1 MSLSKQIFTGFAIAS
16 LVGIGARLFRL
27 KQLGDTIQYRF
38 KKVSRNK
45 TAGSLTVEMDLINP
59 TQTELKINSINGS
72 IQYQGRIL
80 ALYNSKQPFVI
91 RPGVTPL
98 SLAFK
103 VAAGPLLE
111 SIVKSAIAKRA
122 DNVKVNYRLNTF
134 FGSIPQSFEIKAGE
148 LI

>member
-27 KQLGDTIQYRF
+27 KQLGDIIQYRF
-38 KKVSRNK
+38 KKISRNK
-45 TAGSLTVEMDLINP
+45 TAGSLTVEMELVNP
-59 TQTELKINSINGS
+59 TQTEIKINSINGS
-72 IQYQGRIL
+72 IDYQGRIL
-80 ALYNSKQPFVI
+80 ALYNTKKPFVI
-91 RPGVTPL
+91 RPGITPI

-111 SIVKSAIAKRA
+111 SIVRSAVAKRA
-122 DNVKVNYRLNTF
+122 DNIVISYRLNTF